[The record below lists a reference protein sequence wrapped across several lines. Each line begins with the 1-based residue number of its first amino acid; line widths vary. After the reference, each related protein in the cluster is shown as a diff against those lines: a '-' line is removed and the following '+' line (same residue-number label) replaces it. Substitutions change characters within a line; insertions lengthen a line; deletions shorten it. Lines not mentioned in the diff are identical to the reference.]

1 MTEKPIDPRLEELN
15 QAHAALNDRITWL
28 VDYVERMVEA
38 MNQNGQSFQELAKE
52 FNRQTTYFNLLTSML
67 GHNGTIDEALFK
79 EAQKALDREVMNQQL
94 KHNITEEEDGR

>member
-1 MTEKPIDPRLEELN
+1 MTEKSSDPRLEELN

-52 FNRQTTYFNLLTSML
+52 FNRQTTYFNLLVGLL
-67 GHNGTIDEALFK
+67 GHNGTIDEDQFTT
-79 EAQKALDREVMNQQL
+79 AQKALDREVMNQQL
-94 KHNITEEEDGR
+94 KHNIPEEEDGR